1 MNEVRI
7 IATQNNFKTQ
17 IRSSGSFIKGD
28 KGDQGERGLQGE
40 RGPKGDTGDSGVYIG
55 EVEPT
60 DKNVRVWID
69 SSGGYTNYEEII
81 NKPKINNVELVG
93 NKSLEELGITGG
105 GGQGKDGKSAYQ
117 IWLENGN
124 TGTEK
129 DFLNSLKGEQG
140 LQGNNGKDGISVTHS
155 WDDTTLIVTSASGT
169 SSSNLKGD
177 KGEKGEQGI
186 PGENGGIFIPS
197 LDSNGNLSWNNNKG
211 LDNPATVNIKGEKG
225 DTGAPGVNG
234 QDGHTPV
241 KGVDYFTTQDIES
254 LNIPTSLNEL
264 EGDSTHRTVTDVEKS
279 IWSSKSNFSGNYND
293 LSNKPLI
300 PSKNSELLND
310 SSYVISEEI
319 TNIVVVTE
327 YPEVM
332 NENVLYLRT
341 EG

>member
-1 MNEVRI
+1 MSVKIRNEEGKF
-7 IATQNNFKTQ
+7 IALPN
-17 IRSSGSFIKGD
+17 IKGD

-40 RGPKGDTGDSGVYIG
+40 RGPKGDTG
-55 EVEPT
+55 
-60 DKNVRVWID
+60 
-69 SSGGYTNYEEII
+69 
-81 NKPKINNVELVG
+81 
-93 NKSLEELGITGG
+93 
-105 GGQGKDGKSAYQ
+105 
-117 IWLENGN
+117 
-124 TGTEK
+124 
-129 DFLNSLKGEQG
+129 
-140 LQGNNGKDGISVTHS
+140 
-155 WDDTTLIVTSASGT
+155 
-169 SSSNLKGD
+169 
-177 KGEKGEQGI
+177 
-186 PGENGGIFIPS
+186 
-197 LDSNGNLSWNNNKG
+197 
-211 LDNPATVNIKGEKG
+211 
-225 DTGAPGVNG
+225 APGANG
-234 QDGHTPV
+234 QDGYTPV